1 MPVLPFAG
9 RWPQLADDVFVAEGA
24 MVIGD
29 VTVGPGS
36 SIWYNAVLRGDIAP
50 IRIGRGSNVQDGAV
64 LHVDED
70 VPCIIG
76 DEVVIG
82 HGAVVH
88 SATVGHGALVA
99 MHATL
104 LSGSSIGEESI
115 VAAGALVTEG
125 KQVPR
130 RSLIVGVPGKVVRE
144 VSDDEAAAI
153 RANARRYAEYARAH
167 RAARGHRPSA
177 PPPRP

>member
-1 MPVLPFAG
+1 
-9 RWPQLADDVFVAEGA
+9 

-88 SATVGHGALVA
+88 SATVGNGALVA

-115 VAAGALVTEG
+115 VAAGAVVTEG
-125 KQVPR
+125 KQFPR
-130 RSLIVGVPGKVVRE
+130 RSLIVGVPGKVVRQ
-144 VSDDEAAAI
+144 VSDDEAAGI

-167 RAARGHRPSA
+167 RATRDHQPPAA
-177 PPPRP
+177 PVQL